1 VLFLPQAKP
10 EPEESIYN
18 AIDAVEF
25 MRDLRKL
32 QQRTKCGN
40 NTCVGFIKLF
50 EQHLGTKANSTL
62 PKSFAACDK
71 ALKAEAGVKCLELH
85 GCTNCQRHV
94 FAPGD
99 KTSARC
105 PECGAGRYQ
114 ADGKPNERVFFF
126 PIKGRLQKLMSLP
139 RYYNMCQHEFE
150 RPRNNNYVTDVYD
163 TPAWRKFMGPVTFPI
178 QRIGLQFCVD
188 AIPAFA
194 AGTLSLKPAEF
205 INLSL
210 PPSERAKSEN
220 ILLSMLLPAN
230 LPKGQSQKKYFD
242 FIADFELNEMATIG
256 IMPDRIPVKVKI
268 FSTSMDTKG
277 REELTGNVFVGGAG
291 A

>member
-1 VLFLPQAKP
+1 
-10 EPEESIYN
+10 
-18 AIDAVEF
+18 

-50 EQHLGTKANSTL
+50 EQHLGTQAVATL

-94 FAPGD
+94 FAPDD
-99 KTSARC
+99 KTSTC
-105 PECGAGRYQ
+105 PDCGVGRYT
-114 ADGKPNERVFFF
+114 ADGKPKERVFFF
-126 PIKGRLQKLMSLP
+126 PMKDRLEKLMSLR
-139 RYYNMCQHEFE
+139 RYYSMCQHEFE
-150 RPRNNNYVTDVYD
+150 RPRNINYVTDVYD
-163 TPAWRKFMGPVTFPI
+163 TPAWQKFMGPATFPI
-178 QRIGLQFCVD
+178 RRIGLQFCVD

-210 PPSERAKSEN
+210 PPSKRAKSEN

-230 LPKGQSQKKYFD
+230 LPKGQPQKKYFD
-242 FIADFELNEMATIG
+242 FIADFELNEMATDG
-256 IMPDRIPVKVKI
+256 IIDRIPVKVKI

-277 REELTGNVFVGGAG
+277 REELTGTLSVDGA
-291 A
+291 